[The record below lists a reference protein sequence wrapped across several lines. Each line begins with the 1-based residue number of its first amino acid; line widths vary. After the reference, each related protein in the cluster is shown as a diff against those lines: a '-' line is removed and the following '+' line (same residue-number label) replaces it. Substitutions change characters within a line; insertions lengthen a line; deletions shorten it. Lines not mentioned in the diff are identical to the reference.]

1 MTSHTYADLLS
12 TGAAKLRALGIEDPL
27 RDARKLLLLVSH
39 LSPADLIACENDSA
53 PKPHIDAFQLVI
65 EMRAARV
72 PFAHIAGEASFYGL
86 SLRSDSRALIPRAD
100 SEVVVELALDHL
112 PKEAEVRVADLGTGS
127 GALLAALLVQRAHA
141 QGIAVEADE
150 NALSL
155 AAENFQQVGVADR
168 VQAVHGSWSDWPGW
182 RDRDL
187 IISNPPYIRSDVIP
201 QLEPE
206 VRDYDPT
213 QALDGGAD
221 GLHAY
226 REIIGLAAAQMKPG
240 AHLVFEIGFDQKR
253 AVSDLLI
260 EAGFANL
267 THKQDLGGRDR
278 AVAATKS

>member
-1 MTSHTYADLLS
+1 M
-12 TGAAKLRALGIEDPL
+12 GAAKLRALGIEDPL
-27 RDARKLLLLVSH
+27 RDARKLLLLVCH

-53 PKPHIDAFQLVI
+53 PKPHIDAFQIVL
-65 EMRAARV
+65 EMRASRV

-86 SLRSDSRALIPRAD
+86 SLRSDSRALIPRPD
-100 SEVVVELALDHL
+100 SEVVVELALGHI
-112 PKEAEVRVADLGTGS
+112 PQETAVRVADLGTGS
-127 GALLAALLVQRAHA
+127 GALLAALLSQRALA
-141 QGIAVEADE
+141 QGVAVEADE

-155 AAENFQQVGVADR
+155 AVENFEQIGVADR
-168 VQAVHGSWSDWPGW
+168 VQAVHGSWSEWSGW
-182 RDRDL
+182 RDCDL

-201 QLEPE
+201 DLEPE

-226 REIIGLAAAQMKPG
+226 REIIGLAAEMMTPG
-240 AHLVFEIGFDQKR
+240 AILVFEIGFDQKR

-260 EAGFANL
+260 KAGFANL
-267 THKQDLGGRDR
+267 SHKQDLGGRDR